1 ALTIAGSDSGG
12 GAGIQADL
20 KTFAAL
26 GVHGVSVITSLTAQ
40 NTRAVRGIFE
50 VPPEFIAAQF
60 RAVHEDFKI
69 RAAKTGMLSSKE
81 IIKMVAREV
90 GSYLLVV
97 DPVMVAASGGRLLR
111 EDAVEALAEKL
122 FPKAALV
129 TPNLFEAQVLSGLR
143 IRSTEDMKKAGKK
156 ISKCGC
162 SVLVKGGHLN
172 AADVLYF
179 NKKFYEFRSKKF
191 SYSAHGSGC
200 VFASAVAAELA
211 KGKNLLEAVGSAKL
225 FITDAIKGAYAPGKG
240 ARVTNPIGEVLRDS
254 EKFRIISELKE
265 AVNEIKKVDEFYKLV
280 PQVGTNIAYA
290 LPDAGDLNEVAGISG
305 RIIRIKEQ
313 VKAIGEVEFGA
324 SKHVASIVLAA
335 MKFDPAIRA
344 AMNIRY
350 SSEAL
355 AACRKLRF
363 MISSFSRKEEP
374 RGVST
379 MEWGT
384 VMAIKKLGS
393 VPDIIYDLGSIRKEP
408 MIRILG
414 KSPAEVL
421 GKVRLI
427 CAKQRLL
434 SH

>member
-1 ALTIAGSDSGG
+1 MIALTIAGSDSGG

-60 RAVHEDFKI
+60 RAIHEDFKI
-69 RAAKTGMLSSKE
+69 GAAKTGMLSSKE
-81 IIKMVAREV
+81 IIEMVAREV
-90 GSYLLVV
+90 GDYLLVV
-97 DPVMVAASGGRLLR
+97 DPVMIAASGGRLLR
-111 EDAVEALAEKL
+111 EDAVEALTEKL

-143 IRSTEDMKKAGKK
+143 IRSIEDMKKAGKK
-156 ISKCGC
+156 ISKFGC
-162 SVLVKGGHLN
+162 SVLVKGGHLS

-179 NKKFYEFRSKKF
+179 NKKFYEFRSKEF
-191 SYSAHGSGC
+191 GYSAHGSGC
-200 VFASAVAAELA
+200 VFASAITAELA
-211 KGKNLLEAVGSAKL
+211 KGKNLLDAVRSAKL
-225 FITDAIKGAYAPGKG
+225 FIAGAIKGAYAPGKG
-240 ARVTNPIGEVLRDS
+240 ARVTNPIGEILMNS

-265 AVNEIKKVDEFYKLV
+265 AVNEIKKIDEFYKLV

-290 LPDAGDLNEVAGISG
+290 LPDARDLNEVAGISG

-313 VKAIGEVEFGA
+313 IKAIGEVEFGA

-350 SSEAL
+350 SQDILEK
-355 AACRKLRF
+355 CKLRIGTF
-363 MISSFSRKEEP
+363 DRKYEP

-384 VMAIKKLGS
+384 TQAIKKLGS
-393 VPDIIYDLGSIRKEP
+393 MPDIIYDLGSVGKEP
-408 MIRILG
+408 MIRLLG
-414 KSPAEVL
+414 KNPAEVL

-434 SH
+434 SQ